1 MESLESGLQN
11 LYRLPKKQDSG
22 RHACQ
27 HVEGVERP
35 ERHPVVNLFVCE
47 AVVGTVEGVP
57 AVGGVQS
64 GESGDGQ
71 SKEGE

>member
-35 ERHPVVNLFVCE
+35 ERHPVVDLFVCE
-47 AVVGTVEGVP
+47 AVVGAVEGVS
-57 AVGGVQS
+57 AVSGVE
-64 GESGDGQ
+64 GCEGRDGQ
-71 SKEGE
+71 GEEGE